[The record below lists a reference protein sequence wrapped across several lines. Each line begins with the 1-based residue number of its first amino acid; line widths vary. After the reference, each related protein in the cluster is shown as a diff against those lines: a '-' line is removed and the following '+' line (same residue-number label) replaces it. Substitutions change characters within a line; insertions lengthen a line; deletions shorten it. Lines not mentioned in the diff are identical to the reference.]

1 MRKLMLWFL
10 AALLMTACG
19 GCSAIDDKVDPRQRD
34 IPVESIIYINIIKQ
48 K

>member
-1 MRKLMLWFL
+1 MRKFLLWFL

-19 GCSAIDDKVDPRQRD
+19 GCSATDDK
-34 IPVESIIYINIIKQ
+34 VESIIYINIIKQ